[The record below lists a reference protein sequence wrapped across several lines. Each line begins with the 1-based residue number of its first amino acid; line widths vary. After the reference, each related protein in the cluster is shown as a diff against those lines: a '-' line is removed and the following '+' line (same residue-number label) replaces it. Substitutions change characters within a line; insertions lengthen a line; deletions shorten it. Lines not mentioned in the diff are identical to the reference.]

1 MDSDV
6 INDRRVVIESYTFV
20 PDHQLHHLPQAELLL
35 HLTPLYLAISGL
47 TCRKLQ
53 VELMCH
59 KPSTGR
65 QTSSI

>member
-6 INDRRVVIESYTFV
+6 INDRRVVIVSYTFV
-20 PDHQLHHLPQAELLL
+20 PDRQLHHLPQAELLL

-53 VELMCH
+53 VELMSQAKH
-59 KPSTGR
+59 RKANV
-65 QTSSI
+65 